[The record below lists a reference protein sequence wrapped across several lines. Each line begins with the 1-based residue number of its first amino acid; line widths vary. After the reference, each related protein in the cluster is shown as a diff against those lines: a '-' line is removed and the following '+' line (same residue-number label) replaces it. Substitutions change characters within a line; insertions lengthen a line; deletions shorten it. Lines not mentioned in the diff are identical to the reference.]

1 MYYDRNSKDDNASE
15 QGGFVMTNSGK
26 EDLRIRRTK
35 ESIRKAFNEMI
46 CEMDYEQISIKEL
59 TGRANINRKTFYLHY
74 DSLDDLL
81 RELQNELAQAFIKRT
96 EGLERPRD
104 LDKITREF
112 FLYNEELGRLGER
125 LTCSGSYHYISRR
138 ITNDIMEQAW
148 KNDKNSPDNP
158 YIQNIYM
165 TYVAQSTLAI
175 YKQWVADGK
184 KVPLEEI
191 IQITT
196 RLVCHGANSL

>member
-1 MYYDRNSKDDNASE
+1 
-15 QGGFVMTNSGK
+15 MTDSRK
-26 EDLRIRRTK
+26 EDLRIRRTR

-59 TGRANINRKTFYLHY
+59 TERANINRKTFYLHY

-112 FLYNEELGRLGER
+112 FLSNEELGKLGER

-138 ITNDIMEQAW
+138 ITNDIMDQAW

-158 YIQNIYM
+158 YIQNIYL
-165 TYVAQSTLAI
+165 TYIAQSTLAI
-175 YKQWVADGK
+175 YKQRVADGK
-184 KVPLEEI
+184 KIPLEEI

-196 RLVCHGANSL
+196 KLVCHGANGMA